1 MWQRFDPAREPSP
14 RPVAASTDNDSYG
27 KLAMMSDARGGGSM
41 LALAAVAIIGGACN
55 ARSIASGSIDG
66 GSLADAGTDLGGGG
80 SVGTGG
86 AGGAGGG
93 PCVVD
98 APAGG
103 TVFEGSITINNAVDA
118 TAAQAYTG
126 ITGSLVIGIGFAGA
140 IDLPRLRTVGGDV
153 FAEGG
158 GVTNLRAP
166 NLTDIGNDLWIYLA
180 TALVEVD
187 LRSLVAVGG
196 RLWVYRNPKL
206 ATLRLDALRQVAEDV
221 QIRDDSPLGACV
233 VDDIV
238 SHVTAGMTIAALGTL
253 HPGCHC
259 ETVCNHAEERCP

>member
-1 MWQRFDPAREPSP
+1 
-14 RPVAASTDNDSYG
+14 
-27 KLAMMSDARGGGSM
+27 M
-41 LALAAVAIIGGACN
+41 LALAAVALIGGACN
-55 ARSIASGSIDG
+55 ARSIAPGSIDG
-66 GSLADAGTDLGGGG
+66 ASLADAGTDVGAGGSVATGGGG
-80 SVGTGG
+80 GNGG
-86 AGGAGGG
+86 AAGG
-93 PCVVD
+93 PCGVE

-103 TVFEGSITINNAVDA
+103 TVFDGSITINNAADA

-126 ITGSLVIGIGFAGA
+126 ITGSLVIGVGFAGA
-140 IDLPRLRTVGGDV
+140 VDLPRLRTVGGDV

-158 GVTNLRAP
+158 GVMNLRAA

-187 LRSLVAVGG
+187 LRSLVTVGG

-238 SHVTAGMTIAALGTL
+238 SHVTAGMTPVALGTP
-253 HPGCHC
+253 HPNCHC

>member
-1 MWQRFDPAREPSP
+1 MASSRRVLGACRTPS
-14 RPVAASTDNDSYG
+14 R
-27 KLAMMSDARGGGSM
+27 
-41 LALAAVAIIGGACN
+41 LALAAAAVAVIGGGCN
-55 ARSIASGSIDG
+55 ARSVAPGSIDG
-66 GSLADAGTDLGGGG
+66 GSLADAGTDLGAGG

-86 AGGAGGG
+86 AGGNGGAGGG
-93 PCVVD
+93 PCIVE

-103 TVFEGSITINNAVDA
+103 TVFEGSITINNAADA
-118 TAAQAYTG
+118 TAAQAYSD
-126 ITGSLVIGIGFAGA
+126 ITGSLVIGIAFAGVV
-140 IDLPRLRTVGGDV
+140 DLPRLRTVGGDV

-158 GVTNLRAP
+158 GITNLRAP
-166 NLTDIGNDLWIYLA
+166 NLTSIGEDLWIYLV

-187 LRSLVAVGG
+187 LRSLVTVGG

-238 SHVTAGMTIAALGTL
+238 SHVTSGMTIVALGTP
-253 HPGCHC
+253 HPNCHC